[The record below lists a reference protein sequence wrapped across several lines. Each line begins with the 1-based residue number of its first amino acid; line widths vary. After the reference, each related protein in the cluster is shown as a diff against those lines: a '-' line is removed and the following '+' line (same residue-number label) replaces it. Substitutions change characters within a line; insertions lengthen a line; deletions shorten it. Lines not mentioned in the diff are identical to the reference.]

1 MVSEFGLTGNRSN
14 PFSSICI
21 SPIYL
26 LDMDS
31 YFVCLFIHEGIKEHD
46 IYIYIYIYIYI
57 CSSIFCALNSLFC
70 KLLFIIN

>member
-46 IYIYIYIYIYI
+46 IYIYIYIYIFVVQYFVPLI
-57 CSSIFCALNSLFC
+57 LYFVNYYLS
-70 KLLFIIN
+70 

>member
-46 IYIYIYIYIYI
+46 IYIYIYIYIY
-57 CSSIFCALNSLFC
+57 L
-70 KLLFIIN
+70 